1 MACTV
6 GPAQQLALSM
16 LCSSW
21 QGQCVYI
28 QGVHRLSHIQ
38 YWELELNSDN
48 NLKAIEVFIRK
59 LVCLTRAESKKIEIY
74 AHEKNTQ
81 KLLESLGFHCRG
93 KKIASCIIS
102 NNYYDEIGLDLSFF
116 DIQDAKKLLG
126 IYLKDGYQIK
136 KILFVL
142 SQCYDGI
149 SHALS
154 KGQIDRYAAL
164 YLENMAFQM
173 IRESIGELT
182 IRRYGQQ
189 NQEPQPWESI
199 IEQLPDT
206 LRVYFLD
213 LDDLTTKTTCHE
225 ALVRNYKPFDS

>member
-1 MACTV
+1 M
-6 GPAQQLALSM
+6 
-16 LCSSW
+16 
-21 QGQCVYI
+21 
-28 QGVHRLSHIQ
+28 HRLSHIQ

-48 NLKAIEVFIRK
+48 NLKANEVFIRK

-213 LDDLTTKTTCHE
+213 LDELTTKTTCHE